1 MRVLAR
7 VVQTCEADDE
17 RSGQS
22 VFPGAS
28 SSIDALID
36 TARRAARA
44 GRLDEA
50 ARAWEQ
56 VRLTAPD
63 QTEALFFFGQRAL
76 AQGDARGAVQWLARA
91 TQLAPKE
98 ALIPL
103 ALANAHRVLND
114 NTSEMAALEA
124 ALKADPYCYPALLGK
139 AALLEKTG
147 HKRNAARV
155 YADALK
161 IVPAAEERLS
171 PDLRNLVQRARAA
184 VDENAGALDAFIET
198 KLGRIR
204 EAHHDAR
211 MDRFNESKDALT
223 GRKKIYTQQPVML
236 HFPRLPAIQF
246 YDEAEFPWLRDLEAG
261 TDAIAAELEGV
272 LNNRSGDFRPYLN
285 HPDGVPLNETA
296 ALNRSADWSAYFL
309 WDDGVRID
317 DHCKQCPRTSALL
330 DSLPLANVPGF
341 TPAAFFSTLKP
352 RARIPQHTGV
362 TNIRLIVHLGLII
375 PGGAKF
381 RVGNEWRE
389 WQRGKAWIFDD
400 TIEHEARNDS
410 DDLRAILIFDVWNP
424 YLSQAERDLACA
436 LLAAQR
442 EYYKGDTGIS

>member
-1 MRVLAR
+1 MRVLAC
-7 VVQTCEADDE
+7 VVQTCEADAE
-17 RSGQS
+17 ESGGRR
-22 VFPGAS
+22 VFPGTNN
-28 SSIDALID
+28 SIDALID

-56 VRLTAPD
+56 VRLAAPD
-63 QTEALFFFGQRAL
+63 HTEALYFFGQRAL
-76 AQGDARGAVQWLARA
+76 AQGDARTAAQWLARA

-103 ALANAHRVLND
+103 ALANAHRLLND
-114 NTSEMAALEA
+114 NTGEMAALEA
-124 ALKADPYCYPALLGK
+124 ALKADPYCYPALLAK

-147 HKRNAARV
+147 FKRNAARI

-161 IVPAAEERLS
+161 IVPAAEDRLS
-171 PDLRNLVQRARAA
+171 PDLRDLVQRARTA

-204 EAHHDAR
+204 EAHRDAR
-211 MDRFNESKDALT
+211 LERFNESKDALT

-236 HFPRLPAIQF
+236 HFPRLPALQF

-261 TDAIAAELEGV
+261 TNAVASELEGV
-272 LNNRSGDFRPYLN
+272 LNSRSGDFRPYLN
-285 HPDGVPLNETA
+285 HPDGVPMNETA

-309 WDDGVRID
+309 WDDGVRVD
-317 DHCKQCPRTSALL
+317 DHCKQCPETSALL
-330 DSLPLANVPGF
+330 DRLPLAEVPGF

-375 PGGAKF
+375 PGGSKF
-381 RVGNEWRE
+381 RVGNEWRD

-410 DDLRAILIFDVWNP
+410 DELRAILIFDIWNP
-424 YLSQAERDLACA
+424 YLSPAERELACA

-442 EYYKGDTGIS
+442 EYYKGDVGA